1 MDIDA
6 ILIEYDSVMGAT
18 GSGKSSVRPA
28 IDSSKTAPK
37 TFILFQFI
45 KLLSGDSSVVI
56 GNGLE
61 SETDDVKVVTFTNP
75 STSRA
80 IRIVDTLG
88 FDDSRE
94 NRSDTDI
101 LKKITDFLLT
111 E

>member
-1 MDIDA
+1 MDLHA
-6 ILIEYDSVMGAT
+6 ILIEHDSVMGAT

-45 KLLSGDSSVVI
+45 KLLSGDSTVVV
-56 GNGLE
+56 GDGLE
-61 SETDDVKVVTFTNP
+61 SETDDVKVSSFTDP
-75 STSRA
+75 STRLP
-80 IRIVDTLG
+80 IRIVDTPG

-94 NRSDTDI
+94 NMTDTDI
-101 LKKITDFLLT
+101 LKLITNFLLA